1 MAKRDD
7 MPEAVALRYAAG
19 DAAPVVVAKG
29 RGAIAEE
36 IVRRAREAGLFV
48 HASRELTA
56 LLMRVDLD
64 SRIPPALYV
73 AVAEL
78 LAWLHRLE
86 RDLLVN
92 LGNRCWIGSH
102 CSHNLRFSV

>member
-1 MAKRDD
+1 MTAPRDL
-7 MPEAVALRYAAG
+7 PEAVALRYAAG
-19 DAAPVVVAKG
+19 DTVPVVVAKG
-29 RGAIAEE
+29 RGALADE

-56 LLMRVDLD
+56 LLMQVDLD
-64 SRIPPALYV
+64 ARIPPALYV

-86 RDLLVN
+86 RTSP
-92 LGNRCWIGSH
+92 GAR
-102 CSHNLRFSV
+102 